1 MSPKHVKTARSTDV
15 DPANGVESNVRPTS
29 LAEYAEFY
37 DGPIPTPE
45 ILRGY
50 RDIQADLPERIVR
63 MAEKAGDAIIE
74 ENRTKLKLAENGQKY
89 AAALVFAA
97 LVAGVLCAR
106 WGCVSGSVAA
116 FAVCGALSYLTLA
129 GGK

>member
-15 DPANGVESNVRPTS
+15 DPANGAEPNVRPTS

-50 RDIQADLPERIVR
+50 QDIKPTCPNASFEWPKKRATRLSRKTER
-63 MAEKAGDAIIE
+63 
-74 ENRTKLKLAENGQKY
+74 N
-89 AAALVFAA
+89 
-97 LVAGVLCAR
+97 
-106 WGCVSGSVAA
+106 
-116 FAVCGALSYLTLA
+116 
-129 GGK
+129 